1 MPKNSDI
8 ESGKN
13 SKKPAFI
20 GQSTSPNQKVAK
32 DLDKGQHI
40 YYGYAI
46 LDSLSSAYSMFKYY
60 FDLVIGGKSDAMHE
74 FMLTPF
80 GIIGIALESTFLVC
94 YSFLATRFDKEQ
106 NNQFKMNIA
115 ASWPYVREVIKGL
128 KNGYKGLRS
137 AVLALELLKPANLK
151 YLIVPIGLIMGIVA
165 SVVRLGMRYVIETRK
180 SKMTQRKNFLTEIS
194 NLQPWDTE
202 KLTTLKAKILHESQS
217 MKERVLMFF
226 GVSLGSF
233 VDGLYLY
240 VGVLTLAPLMP
251 AMLVAMSVL
260 CAFYTFSCIVSRLYE
275 EYDFQQRLLITQTE
289 CTILLVSKQ
298 MEFTYAALLELQRF
312 NPTDEIGIQ
321 KLKNELE
328 KLIGIFETERKLLKI
343 QLFRSYF
350 SAFFSGIKYGLHA
363 YGALASVI
371 FLVGSVLLLTG
382 IAFPPAL
389 LVTSVSLGI
398 VLMAGF
404 LVHSL
409 INHYQQIR
417 NNPHCKEDNQSLDE
431 MKKALETPTASQAK
445 FHQAI
450 KQRLSIQ
457 RPPQYLF
464 QEWFEVF
471 RSLFSG
477 FGKGQRFVDFAWNSL
492 QERDEQGHFQD
503 TPVMYVLGLLSAL
516 LFGIILAL
524 RALAKG
530 LGRPGWAPADLPEL
544 ISTPTPAPVV
554 EEEPPQQQTPPG
566 SSPNIERQGESGPLR
581 QWPQSQSCPPRNPAS
596 QSYSSLLTFFS
607 AAKLPSNVS
616 CNQESHKSHAKEEH
630 SDLFDLSTGLN
641 ISREI

>member
-1 MPKNSDI
+1 MPNNSDI
-8 ESGKN
+8 ESGSN
-13 SKKPAFI
+13 SKKPALI
-20 GQSTSPNQKVAK
+20 GKSTSPNQKVAK
-32 DLDKGQHI
+32 DLDKSQHI

-106 NNQFKMNIA
+106 KSKFKMNIS

-137 AVLALELLKPANLK
+137 AILALELLKPANLK
-151 YLIVPIGLIMGIVA
+151 FLIVPVGLVMGIVA

-180 SKMTQRKNFLTEIS
+180 TKMGLRKDFLTEITD
-194 NLQPWDTE
+194 LKPWDSE

-217 MKERVLMFF
+217 MKERILMFF

-251 AMLVAMSVL
+251 AMLVAMAVL

-312 NPTDEIGIQ
+312 NPNDEVGIQ

-328 KLIGIFETERKLLKI
+328 KLIGVFEAERKLLKK

-350 SAFFSGIKYGLHA
+350 SVFFSGIKYGLHA

-371 FLVGSVLLLTG
+371 FLVGSVLILTG

-389 LVTSVSLGI
+389 LITSVSLGI
-398 VLMAGF
+398 VFMAGF
-404 LVHSL
+404 LIHSL

-417 NNPHCKEDNQSLDE
+417 NNPHFKEDNQSLDE
-431 MKKALETPTASQAK
+431 MKKALETPTVSQAN
-445 FHQAI
+445 FHNAI

-530 LGRPGWAPADLPEL
+530 IGRPGWAPADLPEL
-544 ISTPTPAPVV
+544 ISTPTTTPTPIV
-554 EEEPPQQQTPPG
+554 EEEPPQQQTPPSG
-566 SSPNIERQGESGPLR
+566 SSKIEGQGESRQLR
-581 QWPQSQSCPPRNPAS
+581 KWSKSEPSLRTK
-596 QSYSSLLTFFS
+596 SSNSLYNFFS
-607 AAKLPSNVS
+607 STQHPSSPRSSPKTPISAN
-616 CNQESHKSHAKEEH
+616 KKEE
-630 SDLFDLSTGLN
+630 SDFFELTTGLDV
-641 ISREI
+641 SKEL